1 MAEKFA
7 LIIGNSHYEDSRLGR
22 LKAPDVDVRELESV
36 LRCPD
41 IGQFTEVMALR
52 DESCA
57 VVRKAVARFY
67 DRRKRDDL
75 LFLYFSGHGVKDEQG
90 HLYLALR
97 DTEVGLLAGT
107 AIETSF
113 ISARMDRSFS
123 KRQVLVLDC
132 CHSGAFAHG
141 TKSAQGVSVGTAQ
154 AFEGTGLGRVILT
167 ATDATQYAWDGDH
180 LEGEP
185 QNSVFT
191 RHLIEGLK
199 SGAAD
204 HDADGV
210 VTVDEL
216 YDYVHEQV
224 VNTTPRQTPYKWSYR
239 QQGEIVLAH
248 NPFVKSG
255 TLPAAVRDAVAS
267 TSPLVRLDAV
277 RDLQTLLRGQDVGQS
292 RAALAALKVLTQDDS
307 RKVATTAIEAL
318 SVHESEH
325 HEHQVVPPPPTTQDD
340 RPPVSLPPEPPV
352 EDRSGSRPSDV
363 FISYAREDQETAKAL
378 AKVLSAKGW
387 KIWWDRKI
395 APGESFDKAIE
406 RQLKTCKC
414 AIVLWSTHSVDATW
428 VRNEARRAAR
438 RSVLLPILIEAVET
452 PLEFDDLQAVDLISW
467 QVPAEH
473 PEFEALFDRIQ
484 ELAGVPLDTRARIA
498 VERARGEFAA
508 GRRDAAITILAEFQ
522 PAHAQVAWAL
532 DDLRREAA
540 SIARE
545 QAEATRRAQ
554 EAAERQ
560 RALAAEQA
568 RIDELLQRGQLEAA
582 DRTLDDAERD
592 FGTTQFAQLRTKL
605 NSLTTRAQ
613 EDDRARSA
621 AEHARREF
629 TAGRHEAAV
638 ASLVEFQPPHTLI
651 ATALNELQQEAERIA
666 RQAEAARRAAEAAR
680 RQRALAAEQARI
692 RRLAR
697 AGELGA
703 VDRALT
709 TAEREFGVAEFT
721 PRRTRWNSLAAQ
733 SAEDERARSTIEVAR
748 REFAAGGHQTA
759 IASLAGLRP
768 VHELVAEALNELRE
782 EAALIARE
790 RAEAQAE
797 ADRVAREQAEVAQG
811 AEHAAQKQR
820 ALAAAQTR
828 IDELLSR
835 GHLDAADRA
844 LASTEQE
851 FGRPALASPR
861 ERWTRL
867 RAQAFE
873 DERARAAVDNAR
885 RESAAGRQEAAVA
898 SLEGF
903 QPEHAVVTAALH
915 EMREEIERIARQQ
928 IEERQRAEEASQRE
942 RSVADAQAHIHE
954 LLALGQLEAAD
965 QALDAAEREFGRAA
979 LLPFRERWKRHKRIE
994 GVVVPESAPRLFP
1007 RRFAAAAA
1015 AVAVVVVSVWVARH
1029 PATPGDPAVIQ
1040 PGDSTTSS
1048 SSGPSAIVEP
1058 AVTPTPPA
1066 PLVVETAAIEPPA
1079 RTPPVPDPSPQP
1091 TRVDDQADA
1100 KRREELRQAAD
1111 AAQRARNAAQ
1121 AEEAQRFQ
1129 DEKVAAEAQA
1139 AKKAAEAQQ
1148 AQQAQDAKRLQDQ
1161 KLAAEAQAAKKAAE
1175 AQEAKRLQEQKQ
1187 AADAQAARFFE
1198 AIRGNWVHEEEET
1211 TQLTRTQTQELLAM
1225 DASCS
1230 GTLTRAVSSYERG
1243 FAGWKRVDS
1252 QTTRFAIR
1260 CDPAGLVSGELNT
1273 RLSIDGAMLVL
1284 GMSRF
1289 VRR

>member
-1 MAEKFA
+1 
-7 LIIGNSHYEDSRLGR
+7 
-22 LKAPDVDVRELESV
+22 
-36 LRCPD
+36 
-41 IGQFTEVMALR
+41 MALR

-67 DRRKRDDL
+67 DQRKRDDL

-113 ISARMDRSFS
+113 ISDRMDRSFS

-191 RHLIEGLK
+191 RYLIEGLK

-204 HDADGV
+204 QDADGV

-255 TLPAAVRDAVAS
+255 TLPPALRDAVAGI
-267 TSPLVRLDAV
+267 SPLVRLDAV
-277 RDLQTLLRGQDVGQS
+277 RDLQLLLRGQDVGQS
-292 RAALAALKVLTQDDS
+292 HAALAALKVLTQDDS
-307 RKVATTAIEAL
+307 RKVATAAIEAL
-318 SVHESEH
+318 RVRESEH
-325 HEHQVVPPPPTTQDD
+325 HEQQVAPPAPPTTQGDP
-340 RPPVSLPPEPPV
+340 PPVSLPLEPPV
-352 EDRSGSRPSDV
+352 EDRSGGRPSDV

-378 AKVLSAKGW
+378 ANVLSAKGW

-438 RSVLLPILIEAVET
+438 RSVLLPILIEAVEP

-467 QVPAEH
+467 KVPTEH
-473 PEFEALFDRIQ
+473 PEFEALFNRIQ

-508 GRRDAAITILAEFQ
+508 GRRNAAIAILAEFQ
-522 PAHAQVAWAL
+522 PVHAQVTRAL
-532 DDLRREAA
+532 DFLRREAA
-540 SIARE
+540 NIARE
-545 QAEATRRAQ
+545 EAETARRAQ

-560 RALAAEQA
+560 RALAAEQT
-568 RIDELLQRGQLEAA
+568 RIDDLLERGEIGAA
-582 DRTLDDAERD
+582 DRT
-592 FGTTQFAQLRTKL
+592 
-605 NSLTTRAQ
+605 
-613 EDDRARSA
+613 
-621 AEHARREF
+621 
-629 TAGRHEAAV
+629 
-638 ASLVEFQPPHTLI
+638 
-651 ATALNELQQEAERIA
+651 
-666 RQAEAARRAAEAAR
+666 
-680 RQRALAAEQARI
+680 
-692 RRLAR
+692 
-697 AGELGA
+697 
-703 VDRALT
+703 LT

-721 PRRTRWNSLAAQ
+721 QRRTRWNSLAAQ
-733 SAEDERARSTIEVAR
+733 SAADERARSTIEAAR

-759 IASLAGLRP
+759 IASLAGFRP
-768 VHELVAEALNELRE
+768 VHELVVEALNELRE
-782 EAALIARE
+782 EAAHIARE
-790 RAEAQAE
+790 RADAQAE
-797 ADRVAREQAEVAQG
+797 ADRVAREQAEAAQR
-811 AEHAAQKQR
+811 AENAAQKQH

-835 GHLDAADRA
+835 GELDAADRA
-844 LASTEQE
+844 LASAEQG

-867 RAQAFE
+867 RAQALE

-885 RESAAGRQEAAVA
+885 RESAAGRREAAVA
-898 SLEGF
+898 SLAGF

-928 IEERQRAEEASQRE
+928 IGELQRAEEASQRE
-942 RSVADAQAHIHE
+942 RSVANAQAHIDE
-954 LLALGQLEAAD
+954 QLGLGQLEAAD
-965 QALDAAEREFGRAA
+965 QALDEAEREFGQSA
-979 LLPFRERWKRHKRIE
+979 LLPLRERSKRHHRIE
-994 GVVVPESAPRLFP
+994 GVVVPGRAPRLFP
-1007 RRFAAAAA
+1007 TRFATAAAS
-1015 AVAVVVVSVWVARH
+1015 VVVVAVSVWLVRQ
-1029 PATPGDPAVIQ
+1029 PAAPGDSAVIQ

-1048 SSGPSAIVEP
+1048 SSGPSAIEEP

-1066 PLVVETAAIEPPA
+1066 PVVVETAAIEPPA
-1079 RTPPVPDPSPQP
+1079 PTPPVPDRSPQP
-1091 TRVDDQADA
+1091 RRVDEQAEA

-1111 AAQRARNAAQ
+1111 AAQRAREAEQAQ
-1121 AEEAQRFQ
+1121 EAKRLQ
-1129 DEKVAAEAQA
+1129 DEKLAAESQAAKKAAEAQQAQEAKRLQEQKLAAEAQAAKKAAEAEQAQEAKRLQEQKLAAEAQA

-1148 AQQAQDAKRLQDQ
+1148 AQ
-1161 KLAAEAQAAKKAAE
+1161 
-1175 AQEAKRLQEQKQ
+1175 EAKRLQELKQ
-1187 AADAQAARFFE
+1187 GADAQAARFFE
-1198 AIRGNWVHEEEET
+1198 AIRGDWVHEEDQR
-1211 TQLTRTQTQELLAM
+1211 TQETRTQTQELLAM
-1225 DASCS
+1225 DAGCS
-1230 GTLTRAVSSYERG
+1230 GTLTRNVSSYERG
-1243 FAGWKRVDS
+1243 FAGWKRVGS
-1252 QTTRFAIR
+1252 QTTRLAIR
-1260 CDPAGLVSGELNT
+1260 CDAAGRVSGELNT
-1273 RLSIDGAMLVL
+1273 RLSMDGVTLVL
-1284 GMSRF
+1284 GTSRF